1 VLVALLGEGA
11 VPAASV
17 RFGLGRFTT
26 AAEIDEAVD
35 RFVAVV
41 RHLRRMAP
49 V

>member
-1 VLVALLGEGA
+1 VLAALLGAGA
-11 VPAASV
+11 VPSASV

-41 RHLRRMAP
+41 GHLRRTAP